1 MAEIK
6 LEKMSFYAH
15 HGYYT
20 HEQKRGGNFLVDVSV
35 QTSIDKAAQHDDLDA
50 TVNYETIYKIC
61 QEVMNEPV
69 KLIETVAYK
78 IAHDIRNSFPAV
90 ENIEVAVHK
99 ITPELG
105 GPVGSA
111 VVKYLLR

>member
-20 HEQKRGGNFLVDVSV
+20 HEQKRGGNYLVDVSLE
-35 QTSIDKAAQHDDLDA
+35 TDIDHAAEDDELEE
-50 TVNYETIYKIC
+50 TINYEVIYKISA
-61 QEVMNEPV
+61 EVMNQPV
-69 KLIETVAYK
+69 KLIETVAYQ
-78 IAHDIRNSFPAV
+78 IAHQIREAFPTV
-90 ENIEVAVHK
+90 TNIKVSVHK
-99 ITPELG
+99 IAPELG

-111 VVKYLLR
+111 MVTYLLK

>member
-20 HEQKRGGNFLVDVSV
+20 HEQKRGGNYLVDVSLE
-35 QTSIDKAAQHDDLDA
+35 TDIEHAAKEDDLGE
-50 TVNYETIYKIC
+50 TINYETVYKIC
-61 QEVMNEPV
+61 SDIMSEPV
-69 KLIETVAYK
+69 KLIETVAYQ
-78 IAHDIRNSFPAV
+78 IAHSVKNTFPSSKD
-90 ENIEVAVHK
+90 IEVTVHK
-99 ITPELG
+99 LAPELG

-111 VVKYLLR
+111 RVTYVLK